1 MKSKGVQFQVFDL
14 IKVNGP
20 ETHEVY
26 LYLRD
31 NFLKGK
37 NNKLKQIPW
46 NFSKFLLDE
55 NG

>member
-1 MKSKGVQFQVFDL
+1 MSDLKLFMKSKGVKFQVFDL

-31 NFLKGK
+31 RFLKNS
-37 NNKLKQIPW
+37 NN
-46 NFSKFLLDE
+46 
-55 NG
+55 